1 MPKRKDRIII
11 DTNLWIS
18 FLLSGSLSRLDK
30 LFQSD
35 SIELVFCDELL
46 QEFIE
51 VVRRPKFRKTISDED
66 IKSLLGVIAQKAIFV
81 DLHSNIKMSRDI
93 KDDFLLSLAKDSK
106 ATHLLTGDKDLLILK
121 RIGTTSIQT
130 YSSYISER

>member
-35 SIELVFCDELL
+35 SIELVFCDEQL